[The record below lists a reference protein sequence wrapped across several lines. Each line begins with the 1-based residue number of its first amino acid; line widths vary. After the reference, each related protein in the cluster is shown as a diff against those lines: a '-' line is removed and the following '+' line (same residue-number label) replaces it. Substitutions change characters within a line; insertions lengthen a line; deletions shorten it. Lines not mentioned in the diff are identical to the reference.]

1 MLSAQG
7 LGVRASHHFLN
18 SSWRPDG
25 QGAIASMSKKKR
37 GKVHFFLVH
46 YTLTDPVNLTESLY
60 KCQETLGVHTASLL
74 CHSHIVLPHSQT
86 VITRG
91 LGTAS
96 FWYTSDKVEEENKIS
111 FGEGSN

>member
-60 KCQETLGVHTASLL
+60 KCQETLGVHTASLPFTH
-74 CHSHIVLPHSQT
+74 CA
-86 VITRG
+86 
-91 LGTAS
+91 TAL
-96 FWYTSDKVEEENKIS
+96 TDSDYPWSWDCLFLVHE
-111 FGEGSN
+111 